1 MSHGTHGFATV
12 PVKFPDRKFML
23 VVSITV
29 QLLAEFERCWINKQ
43 YSQFYRK
50 LEEFWISCKRV
61 CGWHIRKSDSSDQT
75 GVSFSQPPVFY
86 HFQWAIFPG
95 SSYAET
101 ISFKSRLS
109 VPNFVRQNPE
119 RKVWVWG
126 YNSIPQSVKS
136 LQWSPP
142 DFLPPSVP
150 CLLEPSCPPPP
161 SLAAPSAAPS
171 GSGSYCN

>member
-119 RKVWVWG
+119 RKVRVWG
-126 YNSIPQSVKS
+126 YNSIPQSDQKLTVVATRFS
-136 LQWSPP
+136 STFCTMSSRAFMSSASFTRRAFSCSFRER
-142 DFLPPSVP
+142 FL
-150 CLLEPSCPPPP
+150 L
-161 SLAAPSAAPS
+161 
-171 GSGSYCN
+171 

>member
-50 LEEFWISCKRV
+50 LEAFWISCKRV

-86 HFQWAIFPG
+86 HFSELHSQALPMQKPLASNPGFPFRISWDKIRKERCG
-95 SSYAET
+95 FEAT
-101 ISFKSRLS
+101 I
-109 VPNFVRQNPE
+109 PY
-119 RKVWVWG
+119 RKVSKAYSG
-126 YNSIPQSVKS
+126 RHQI
-136 LQWSPP
+136 
-142 DFLPPSVP
+142 FFH
-150 CLLEPSCPPPP
+150 LL
-161 SLAAPSAAPS
+161 
-171 GSGSYCN
+171 YHVF